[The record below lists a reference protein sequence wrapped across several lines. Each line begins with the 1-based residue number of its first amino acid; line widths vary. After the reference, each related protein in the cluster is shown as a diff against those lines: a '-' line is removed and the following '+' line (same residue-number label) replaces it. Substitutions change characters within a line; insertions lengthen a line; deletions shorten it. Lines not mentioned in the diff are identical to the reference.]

1 GQVLSIHAGSI
12 PLEACLA
19 LFEGEAK
26 EAFRALSALTSAG
39 VLTGSPQGYRFT
51 HSSLRELLLAELE
64 DARRRRAHIRFGE
77 LLLERE
83 PLSPQDA
90 VAAGVHLLRRGEPA
104 RGGKLVV
111 RAATDTAPTD
121 LQRSIARLFEEAL
134 TLFRG
139 AGRTSYEQ
147 IGLLARLS
155 IAGYYADR
163 SLAFRYGEE
172 TLGLFAQLFH
182 LSTAL

>member
-1 GQVLSIHAGSI
+1 
-12 PLEACLA
+12 
-19 LFEGEAK
+19 
-26 EAFRALSALTSAG
+26 
-39 VLTGSPQGYRFT
+39 
-51 HSSLRELLLAELE
+51 LAELE

-83 PLSPQDA
+83 PLSLQDA
-90 VAAGVHLLRRGEPA
+90 VAAGVHLLRGGELA

-139 AGRTSYEQ
+139 AGGASSKQ
-147 IGLLARLS
+147 IGPRARLS

-163 SLAFRYGEE
+163 GLAFRYGEE

-182 LSTAL
+182 LSTALRLRPWLGKRLGLLLALTWSAFEFARRRRNPLVP